1 VSDES
6 LIVSIDDHRPEGSI
20 TEAVGSGGT
29 TAEAACNC
37 LEASTSRRLL
47 ASGNTTM
54 KQKIV
59 VHEGFSPSRGPHN
72 DATSR
77 QASQLDSAP

>member
-54 KQKIV
+54 K
-59 VHEGFSPSRGPHN
+59 
-72 DATSR
+72 
-77 QASQLDSAP
+77 